1 MAHYRLSM
9 KNGKA
14 GGAVANFQYNMGIG
28 KYSYKENEI
37 ITSFHNIPK
46 WAESPVDFW
55 QKYSLEDRA
64 NSSYK
69 KIELS
74 LQDELS
80 IEENLKMLNEFI
92 EKNIGKDF
100 IILLL
105 FMIKNLMKKEFK
117 TLMLIL

>member
-74 LQDELS
+74 LQD
-80 IEENLKMLNEFI
+80 
-92 EKNIGKDF
+92 
-100 IILLL
+100 
-105 FMIKNLMKKEFK
+105 
-117 TLMLIL
+117 